1 MRFDDDDED
10 TRPGDKK
17 KKPRERARGMEDPS
31 FDAPPAFSDRPPRR
45 DFGGGSFGGG
55 FNDRPNRSYGDRPQG
70 GGFGDRP
77 PRQYGDRPQG
87 GFGDRPPRQY
97 GDRPQGGGFG
107 DRPPRQYG
115 DRPQGGGFGDR
126 PPRQYGDRPQGGGFG
141 DRPPRRDFGG
151 GGGGGGF
158 GDRPPRQYGDRP
170 QGGGFGDRPPRR
182 DFGGGGDRAP
192 REPLENHEGT
202 VKFFNAERGFGFI
215 TPDGGG
221 ADVFVHI
228 SAVQRSGFEVLEPD
242 QRLAF
247 QTLPDRFGKGPK
259 AINLSLLDGPAPA
272 AAPTRTFGD
281 GSETDGDDQP
291 DLGDYNPE

>member
-10 TRPGDKK
+10 TKPGDKK
-17 KKPRERARGMEDPS
+17 KKPRERARGMEEPS
-31 FDAPPAFSDRPPRR
+31 FDAPSPSFNDRPPRR
-45 DFGGGSFGGG
+45 DFGGGGGFGGG
-55 FNDRPNRSYGDRPQG
+55 SGGFGDRPPRQYGDRPQGG

-87 GFGDRPPRQY
+87 
-97 GDRPQGGGFG
+97 GGGFG

-126 PPRQYGDRPQGGGFG
+126 PPRQYGDRPQGGG
-141 DRPPRRDFGG
+141 
-151 GGGGGGF
+151 GF

-170 QGGGFGDRPPRR
+170 QGGGGFGDRPPRR
-182 DFGGGGDRAP
+182 DFGGGDRGPRNFEDRAP

-228 SAVQRSGFEVLEPD
+228 SAVQRSGFELLEPD

-259 AINLSLLDGPAPA
+259 AINLSLLDGSASA
-272 AAPTRTFGD
+272 AATARDMGETAPSGD
-281 GSETDGDDQP
+281 DDQP